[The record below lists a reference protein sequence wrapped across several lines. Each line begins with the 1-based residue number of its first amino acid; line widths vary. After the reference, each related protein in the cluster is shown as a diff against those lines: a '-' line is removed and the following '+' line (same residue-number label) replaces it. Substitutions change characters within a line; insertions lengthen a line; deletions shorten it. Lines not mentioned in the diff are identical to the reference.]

1 MLFCNHSYYCRR
13 NSGCFL
19 SDGTS
24 FAYGQA
30 VVFSAAAAWKVSG
43 GSLFSGLHWHT
54 CIFNIHFLARP
65 ETPERMAA
73 LVTDSRVANLTGRC
87 CHQKPPSKR
96 IHSNAEM
103 LLSNEQDNPAL
114 PKSKEGE
121 TLDKLITLC
130 LRGLPVFTSK
140 G

>member
-19 SDGTS
+19 SDRTS

-30 VVFSAAAAWKVSG
+30 VVFSAAAWKVSG
-43 GSLFSGLHWHT
+43 GFLFSGLHWHT
-54 CIFNIHFLARP
+54 YIFNIHFLVRP
-65 ETPERMAA
+65 ETPELMAA
-73 LVTDSRVANLTGRC
+73 LVADSRVANLNDRC

-96 IHSNAEM
+96 THSNGEK
-103 LLSNEQDNPAL
+103 LLAKEQDNPAL

-130 LRGLPVFTSK
+130 QYSPQKAVTR
-140 G
+140 